1 MSRKYIDKLA
11 TKIIMFSFKSKFYLS
26 FKCLVV
32 KKNKRKLVI
41 MRYLFLLLIFVCIAF
56 CIKNKIKINFVSF
69 LRKGFKPERG
79 SFGVTC
85 YCGKQGAGKTYAC
98 VEFLNNNKNMKIYSN
113 LKSLNGINYIY
124 FNGLKELLEL
134 RKEHDCIIMYDE
146 IFTEITK
153 HDKLSKDVLDFL
165 CQMRKRQI
173 IFITTAQEWGE
184 LPLTLRRYVRF
195 QVQCSL
201 RAFPFIGGLS
211 IKKVYDADNL
221 HWSQDENDWIAPI
234 IGTLI
239 SHTQLKIANSYDT
252 FEQIGYNSSSFC
264 DNKSQKIEE
273 ESTIDN
279 DFWSNESKE
288 TLEESES
295 NLCLKI
301 NKD

>member
-1 MSRKYIDKLA
+1 
-11 TKIIMFSFKSKFYLS
+11 MFAFKSKFYLS

-41 MRYLFLLLIFVCIAF
+41 MKYFFYLFIIIIIAF
-56 CIKNKIKINFVSF
+56 FIKNKIKINFISF
-69 LRKGFKPERG
+69 LKKGFKPIRG
-79 SFGVTC
+79 KFGVYC
-85 YCGKQGAGKTYAC
+85 YCGKQGSGKTYAC
-98 VEFLNNNKNMKIYSN
+98 VEFLKKNKNMKIYAN
-113 LKSLNGINYIY
+113 LKSLNGINYTYI
-124 FNGLKELLEL
+124 NGLKELLEL

-195 QVQCSL
+195 QIQCSL
-201 RAFPFIGGLS
+201 KRFPFISGLS
-211 IKKVYDADNL
+211 IKKVYDAEQL
-221 HWSQDENDWIAPI
+221 HWSNDDNDWIAPI

-239 SHTQLKIANSYDT
+239 SHTQIKIANSYDT

-273 ESTIDN
+273 ESNIDK

-288 TLEESES
+288 SLEESES